1 SPQPVFF
8 QRLQAADVIL
18 DTFPFG
24 GGNTSYQALGLGCP
38 IVCLDVPWMK
48 GRWTQA
54 MYRLM
59 GMMDLVAPSVE
70 AYVELAVRVATD
82 QAWQARLRPQI
93 ATRSATLFDN
103 PTWSDALL
111 DFCRQLAAK
120 PAET

>member
-1 SPQPVFF
+1 LRAV
-8 QRLQAADVIL
+8 DVIL

-59 GMMDLVAPSVE
+59 GMSELIAADPE
-70 AYVELAVRVATD
+70 AYVSLAVRVATD
-82 QAWQARLRPQI
+82 PAWQAELRQQI
-93 ATRSATLFDN
+93 AARSATLFDN
-103 PTWSDALL
+103 PAWSDALL
-111 DFCRQLAAK
+111 GFCRELAAK